1 MLHVA
6 RWEIHDCARG
16 GGGAGK
22 SSLGYRIYTMFIR
35 PHLEWHANG
44 RPAAVEEQPGQ
55 ALLGS
60 GGLHDLLQCH
70 PWLPLLP
77 AQDDLPHVQ
86 EEIPLSM
93 PGRPYHDY
101 GICLL
106 ISPSL
111 SLSYAV

>member
-1 MLHVA
+1 MLDSVYLTA
-6 RWEIHDCARG
+6 GVQYMTVRGG

-22 SSLGYRIYTMFIR
+22 SSLGYRIPCLC

-77 AQDDLPHVQ
+77 AQDDLPHMQ

-93 PGRPYHDY
+93 PGTPFHNN
-101 GICLL
+101 IITAIILCLL
-106 ISPSL
+106 T
-111 SLSYAV
+111 